1 MPVHVFTSAAA
12 NYLPKAR
19 VLASSLRKYA
29 PNIHLSLLLAEPKE
43 TAILAEAGEFDEI
56 VTIEDIGIDNLS
68 SWLFQHDLVETCTA
82 IKSFYLC
89 QLLERPDC
97 DAVIYFDPDIAVFSS
112 LQQTIETLKN
122 CSIMLTPHLLKH
134 ELSPEAVTD
143 NELCTLKYG
152 AYNLGFLGVNNCPEG
167 KRFARWWRDRLQDY
181 CFNDTANNLF
191 TDQRW
196 ADLVPAMFEQVHISR
211 DCSLNVATWN
221 LTHRRVDGD
230 FSSGFTVNDRPL
242 VFYHFSGIDSGNQ
255 LLMLQKYGRDM
266 PSLWIL
272 RDWYLAQCKQHSVSS
287 QPLPKWHFGRYDN
300 GIEITAQQRK
310 IYKENRVL
318 HAKFPDP
325 FKSEGS
331 CYLNFFQAEN
341 DSLAS
346 RLNAHVPEPISQ
358 TALHE
363 TEEANDLLY
372 FPIFDPEYYL
382 ETYPEVAQSGSDPYV
397 HYVLSGIGECKNPG
411 PLFNTAF
418 YIQMVN
424 ETEALFNPLAHFLS
438 YGWQNSLNPHPLF
451 DMDFYFSQS
460 ADVRAAGINPL
471 SHFITDGW
479 RQMRD
484 PHPLFDV
491 SYYLE
496 QNPDVKHAGLNPLAH
511 FIRTGAFEKRNP
523 HPLFDTKYYLEEH
536 PEAANALETP
546 LEHFINTVARL
557 ASNPHP
563 LFDCSYYLCQLPEC
577 EKEQARKNPL
587 LHFLRAENSCFDPH
601 PAFDVDFYRKQN
613 PDVLASGIN
622 PLLHYV
628 MYGKAE
634 GRRPTSQSQEATVK
648 SSKGVE
654 RICDLKLAAL
664 KKAAKT
670 DEKPTVLFVGQANPG
685 GTHTHIADLC
695 RMFDSRIS
703 ILMLRPSPSAVSSKV
718 ELSFLHSS
726 ANEVEASHQVDF
738 EIEQQFDELTE
749 FLRILNVSRLHVH
762 SLKENEHYL
771 KRLIDK
777 LGVPFDFTLHDYYVL
792 SPLLH
797 LTDEAGNFAGEPD
810 EGNAASNLSVISSN
824 SYQSEESVSIETMAA
839 WRARHAWLIESAER
853 IIAPSLDTKQR
864 FRHHYPEKSVLAA
877 YHPGALASRT
887 PVKAKPLASE
897 NFLKVLVT
905 GQIGNHKG
913 AAMLESCAQLSREK
927 QLPISFELL
936 GSSSYPLT
944 TYPNTELTV
953 HGRYQLEELPALIAS
968 INPHLC
974 WFPGQC
980 AETYS
985 YTFSEVCALG
995 LPVLV
1000 PAVGALPERAA
1011 GRPWS
1016 FVAPLTMRCEEWLD
1030 LLIHIRNN
1038 HFLTGIAPEPYMSG
1052 SICASFDFY
1061 EKQYLSWVSFQSES
1075 EFESEFVSSQPMAF
1089 LGEMK

>member
-1 MPVHVFTSAAA
+1 M
-12 NYLPKAR
+12 
-19 VLASSLRKYA
+19 LASSLRKYA
-29 PNIHLSLLLAEPKE
+29 PDIHLSLLLAEPKE
-43 TAILAEAGEFDEI
+43 TALLANAGDFDEI
-56 VTIEDIGIDNLS
+56 VTIEDIGIDSLS

-97 DAVIYFDPDIAVFSS
+97 DAVLYFDPDIAVFSS
-112 LQQTIETLKN
+112 LKETIETLKN
-122 CSIMLTPHLLKH
+122 CSIMLTPHLLTH

-152 AYNLGFLGVNNCPEG
+152 AYNLGFLGVNNCAEG
-167 KRFARWWRDRLQDY
+167 KRFASWWRDRLQSY
-181 CFNDTANNLF
+181 CFNDTTNNLF

-230 FSSGFTVNDRPL
+230 FSSGFTVNGRPL

-255 LLMLQKYGRDM
+255 LFMLQKYGRDM
-266 PSLWIL
+266 PSLWAL
-272 RDWYLAQCKQHSVSS
+272 RDWYLEQCKQHSDGCH
-287 QPLPKWHFGRYDN
+287 PLQKWAFGRYDN
-300 GIEITAQQRK
+300 GVEITTLQRK
-310 IYKENRVL
+310 TYKENPVL
-318 HAKFPDP
+318 HTRFPDP
-325 FKSEGS
+325 FKTEGS
-331 CYLNFFQAEN
+331 SYYNFFQKEYE
-341 DSLAS
+341 SLDI
-346 RLNAHVPEPISQ
+346 RHNAHQFELSPQ
-358 TALHE
+358 TAGHE
-363 TEEANDLLY
+363 SDEANDLLY

-397 HYVLSGIGECKNPG
+397 HYCLTGIAECKNPG
-411 PLFNTAF
+411 PLFDAQF
-418 YIQMVN
+418 YIRMVN
-424 ETEALFNPLAHFLS
+424 ENEALHNPLAHFLS

-451 DMDFYFSQS
+451 DTDFYLSQS
-460 ADVRAAGINPL
+460 EDVRASGVNPL

-491 SYYLE
+491 SFYLE
-496 QNPDVKHAGLNPLAH
+496 QNSDVKHAGLNPLAH
-511 FIRTGAFEKRNP
+511 FIRNGAIEKRSP
-523 HPLFDTKYYLEEH
+523 HPLFDTKFYLKEN
-536 PEAANALETP
+536 PEVENAAGSP
-546 LEHFINTVARL
+546 LEHFINTGAYR

-563 LFDCSYYLCQLPEC
+563 LFDCSYYLAQLPEC
-577 EKEQARKNPL
+577 DRETARENPL

-601 PAFDVDFYRKQN
+601 PAFDMKFYRKQN
-613 PDVLASGIN
+613 PDVVAIGIN
-622 PLLHYV
+622 PLLHYIT
-628 MYGKAE
+628 YGKAE
-634 GRRPTSQSQEATVK
+634 GRSPTSQSQEASAK
-648 SSKGVE
+648 SSKSIE

-664 KKAAKT
+664 KAAA
-670 DEKPTVLFVGQANPG
+670 DANEKPTVLFVGQANPG
-685 GTHTHIADLC
+685 GTRTHIADLY
-695 RMFDSRIS
+695 RMFDSKVQ

-718 ELSFLHSS
+718 ELSLLHSS

-738 EIEQQFDELTE
+738 EIEQHFDELTE

-771 KRLIDK
+771 KRLIEK

-810 EGNAASNLSVISSN
+810 EGNAASNLSVIN
-824 SYQSEESVSIETMAA
+824 NNAYQSEESVPIETMAA

-853 IIAPSLDTKQR
+853 IIAPSLDAKQR
-864 FRHHYPEKSVLAA
+864 FRHHYPEKRVLAA

-897 NFLKVLVT
+897 KFLKVLVT

-913 AAMLESCAQLSREK
+913 AAMLESCAQLSRLK

-944 TYPNTELTV
+944 TYPYTELTV
-953 HGRYQLEELPALIAS
+953 HGSYQLQQLPALIAS
-968 INPHLC
+968 IDPHLC

-1038 HFLTGIAPEPYMSG
+1038 HFLTGIAPEPYLSG
-1052 SICASFDFY
+1052 SISASFDFY
-1061 EKQYLSWVSFQSES
+1061 EKQYLSWESFQSES
-1075 EFESEFVSSQPMAF
+1075 RTKYEFVSPQPSVM